1 MIVNL
6 KKVGRTYP
14 LAIPVRALH
23 DINLQIM
30 EGEFIAL
37 MGRSGSGKSTL
48 LHQIGLLDEPT
59 AGKITLDGQNTA
71 TLSTHEKSHF
81 RLEKL
86 GYIFQEFAL
95 MTELNALE
103 NVCLPLMAKHKRQKN
118 DIEER
123 AISILKR
130 LGLGDRLD
138 HFPNELSGGEQQRV
152 SIARALVN
160 QPRIILA
167 DEPTASL
174 DSESAQNI
182 LELLTELNRDFKQTI
197 IMISHEPEDRKW
209 VNRTIWLR
217 DGMIEK
223 IN

>member
-1 MIVNL
+1 MDL
-6 KKVGRTYP
+6 KSVSRTYP
-14 LAIPVRALH
+14 LAVPVHALR
-23 DINLQIM
+23 DINLQIA
-30 EGEFIAL
+30 EGEFVAL

-59 AGKITLDGQNTA
+59 GGKIILDGQDTEL
-71 TLSTHEKSHF
+71 LSAHEKGHF

-95 MTELNALE
+95 MTELTALE
-103 NVCLPLMAKHKRQKN
+103 NVCLPLMAKHNRKKN
-118 DIEER
+118 DVEDR
-123 AISILKR
+123 AVNLLKR

-160 QPRIILA
+160 EPRIILA

-182 LELLTELNRDFKQTI
+182 LELLTELNQEFKQTI

-209 VNRTIWLR
+209 VNRTIWLK
-217 DGMIEK
+217 DGAIEK
-223 IN
+223 ID